1 LAEEQRV
8 RKARSQELGYEPA
21 FDPRELLTDEN
32 RALLAF
38 FAAEVARFLELGL
51 SRRLDEIELK
61 LQELDPVNA
70 RDAGTLREILR
81 MFSRYKLSRVLHALC
96 EYAMDGSPFTKN
108 SLIRSAG
115 VGQGFRSEGLDR
127 LIEILAENGLI
138 VEDGTRGRGILYRF
152 TGAGRRFFESYVPN
166 RQAID
171 G

>member
-1 LAEEQRV
+1 LVEERRV
-8 RKARSQELGYEPA
+8 RKTRGQELGYEPS

-51 SRRLDEIELK
+51 SRRLDEIELR
-61 LQELDPVNA
+61 LQELDPMTA
-70 RDAGTLREILR
+70 RDGGTLREILR
-81 MFSRYKLSRVLHALC
+81 MFCRYKLFRVLHALC
-96 EYAMDGSPFTKN
+96 DYALDGSAFTKN
-108 SLIRSAG
+108 SLIRAAG

-127 LIEILAENGLI
+127 LIEVLGENGLI

-166 RQAID
+166 RRAA
-171 G
+171 